1 MLLNVGTNQNDNVFI
16 YYDDHGGQGIL
27 SVPNEE
33 SGYISVKD
41 LSNAL
46 IEMNNKRLFKK
57 LLFIIEACNS
67 GSIGQ
72 FIEYTLTSMNITNIA
87 IITAA
92 RANESSLSGNYDK
105 WISAPLSNQFTASF
119 LDKIRES
126 PDCSI
131 DELFNYLETST
142 KFSVPLYFGD
152 NKIKNLK
159 ISDFIRTTT
168 PKIIKH
174 KSKSRLI
181 PQNLIDQYQYEY
193 EIMKFNIKQSQK
205 KKIMEDYHKKQK
217 NTKRLKLIIDKVSNK
232 IKSFISVK
240 TIQQINEIDDVLTND
255 YFEIFDYFYKNFGP
269 VPANDLSEISTM
281 ILKLS
286 KIAPKHKILDAMNE
300 ISSKSD

>member
-1 MLLNVGTNQNDNVFI
+1 MLLSTLVTFIFANNKAVLFAGSGGWENYRHQADIWTIYQDLIKRGFNKNEISIACFDDIAENQKNPYKGQIFHDEDHSENVYGGSDSLTYKDKITPQTFYDMLLNVGTNQNDNVFI

-27 SVPNEE
+27 SVLNEV

-46 IEMNNKRLFKK
+46 IEMNNKRLFKNF
-57 LLFIIEACNS
+57 LFIIEACNS

-92 RANESSLSGNYDK
+92 RANESSLSDNYDK

-159 ISDFIRTTT
+159 ISD
-168 PKIIKH
+168 
-174 KSKSRLI
+174 
-181 PQNLIDQYQYEY
+181 
-193 EIMKFNIKQSQK
+193 
-205 KKIMEDYHKKQK
+205 
-217 NTKRLKLIIDKVSNK
+217 
-232 IKSFISVK
+232 
-240 TIQQINEIDDVLTND
+240 
-255 YFEIFDYFYKNFGP
+255 
-269 VPANDLSEISTM
+269 
-281 ILKLS
+281 
-286 KIAPKHKILDAMNE
+286 
-300 ISSKSD
+300 